1 MNAHK
6 RFSLDTKTALVTG
19 GSRGIGRGIAI
30 ALAQHGADVAIVD
43 IATEQETQSTLDEI
57 RALGRQAWFF
67 HQDLQETDQLA
78 ALAGRVFDQLDRV
91 DILVN
96 NAGIGSQEHFNA
108 ISVEQ
113 WRRVMAINTDAVFF
127 LSQAVSERMIAA
139 GTSGRII
146 NTSSVNG
153 LVAEAGLADYNA
165 SKGAIEMITK
175 SLAIELGA
183 HGITVNSLCPGM
195 IATEIAEDFPLAE
208 GFEDYFCQHIPLG
221 HRFGTVED
229 CVGAV
234 IFLAS
239 PAGSYVTGQNIV
251 VDGGILCEQVPRL
264 PFMKPPGMPGGP
276 ADPAAEG

>member
-1 MNAHK
+1 MNANE
-6 RFSLDTKTALVTG
+6 RFSLDAKMALVTG

-43 IATEQETQSTLDEI
+43 IATADQTQSVLDEI
-57 RALGRQAWFF
+57 RSLGRQAWFF
-67 HQDLQETDQLA
+67 RQDLQRTEELA
-78 ALAGRVFDQLDRV
+78 ALAQRIFGQLGRV

-96 NAGIGSQEHFNA
+96 NAGIGSLEHFNG
-108 ISVEQ
+108 ISVDQ
-113 WRRVMAINTDAVFF
+113 WRRVMAINADAVFF
-127 LSQAVSERMIAA
+127 LSQALAERMIAA
-139 GTSGRII
+139 GIAGRII

-175 SLAIELGA
+175 TLAIELGA

-195 IATEIAEDFPLAE
+195 IATDIAEDFPLAA
-208 GFEDYFCQHIPLG
+208 GFENYFRQHIPLG

-251 VDGGILCEQVPRL
+251 VDGGMLCEQVPRL
-264 PFMKPPGMPGGP
+264 SFMKPMSKRNDQT
-276 ADPAAEG
+276 ADTTE